1 MCVCVSVS
9 DLRIVLVGKNAS
21 ENNRVGKI
29 ILNKNVFVKKS
40 SYDVEEHREIVE
52 GRNIT
57 VISTTHLLKS
67 NLSLSEIA
75 QKVSAV
81 CPPEPDVIIL
91 VLQHDDFSKKDRE
104 RLSSVLNCFGEQA
117 MKRTMILTTD
127 DKKHIGKQKSEN
139 ERIQQITEECGGRR
153 LQLQNTQHSQIL
165 QNVDEIICEFKKTK
179 QGSSVTQEDR
189 RQKETE
195 EENTSRKPDGKSI
208 VSNCYSEYSH
218 RQILL

>member
-1 MCVCVSVS
+1 VS

-40 SYDVEEHREIVE
+40 SYDVEELRGIVE

-57 VISTTHLLKS
+57 VISTTHLLES
-67 NLSLSEIA
+67 TLSPSQIT

-81 CPPEPDVIIL
+81 CPEPYVIIL

-104 RLSSVLNCFGEQA
+104 RLTSVLTCFGEQA

-127 DKKHIGKQKSEN
+127 KKRSGKKKSEN
-139 ERIQQITEECGGRR
+139 EHIQQITEECGGRR